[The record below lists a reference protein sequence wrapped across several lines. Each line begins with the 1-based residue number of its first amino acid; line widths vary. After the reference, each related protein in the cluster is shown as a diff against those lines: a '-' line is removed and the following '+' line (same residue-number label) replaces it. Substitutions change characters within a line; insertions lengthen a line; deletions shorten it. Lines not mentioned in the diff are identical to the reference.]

1 MRTPQTPFKNF
12 FSIEPRKRLFAL
24 AVTRALAMAH
34 TLAVAIWLA
43 CFPAVAGAV
52 SVVMQNGDQL
62 SGEIDGL
69 ADSKLALKTG
79 YAGTIRIAWDQ
90 IAELTG
96 HETKVMVEVE
106 TGRRYAGSV
115 EKVGERLYIQNE
127 DVRAEVQTRD
137 VVAMVPMT
145 DSKPPGFWQLLQG
158 SFDVGYS
165 FTRGNSSQTQSS
177 VGARGQYRT
186 HTYKAQGRLSSIFS
200 ETDDADPTS
209 RHAVDGRL
217 DRFLTPKMFAF
228 GLTGFE
234 RNERQKLDL
243 RSKFGGGFGWT
254 LLDTKRTQLSLLGG
268 FTYTNEQFRA
278 EEEGEEPPRSST
290 GEGLVGV
297 EWETNPFLDV
307 RFSTKLSVH
316 PNVVQSG
323 RYRVEYD
330 SSLRI
335 PLLKAL
341 TFSVSVFDR
350 YDNRPPT
357 DVKRNDYGLIS
368 AFGFA
373 F

>member
-1 MRTPQTPFKNF
+1 MPRPQTLLKNLL
-12 FSIEPRKRLFAL
+12 SNVSRKRLYRAAAAL
-24 AVTRALAMAH
+24 
-34 TLAVAIWLA
+34 WLA
-43 CFPAVAGAV
+43 CFPATAGAA
-52 SVVMQNGDQL
+52 SVVLQNGDRL
-62 SGEIDGL
+62 TGDIDGL
-69 ADSKLALKTG
+69 SDSKLALKTS
-79 YAGTIRIAWDQ
+79 YAGTVRIAWDQ

-96 HETKVMVEVE
+96 HEKKVMVEVE
-106 TGRRYAGSV
+106 TGLRYAGSI
-115 EKVGERLYIQNE
+115 EKLGERLYVQNE
-127 DVRAEVQTRD
+127 DVRTELEPRD
-137 VVAMVPMT
+137 VVSMVPMT

-177 VGARGQYRT
+177 VGARGQYRKE
-186 HTYKAQGRLSSIFS
+186 TYKAQARLNSIFS
-200 ETDDADPTS
+200 ETDDAAPTS
-209 RHAVDGRL
+209 RHAADARL

-234 RNERQKLDL
+234 RNERQNLDL

-254 LLDTKRTQLSLLGG
+254 LRDSRRTQLNLLGG

-278 EEEGEEPPRSST
+278 TEEGEADPRSST

-307 RFSTKLSVH
+307 RFSTKLSLH
-316 PNVVQSG
+316 PNLVQGG

-335 PLLKAL
+335 PLFQSL
-341 TFSVSVFDR
+341 TFSVSLFDR
-350 YDNRPPT
+350 YDSKPPT

>member
-1 MRTPQTPFKNF
+1 MRILRILPKNF
-12 FSIEPRKRLFAL
+12 LCYASPNPLSL
-24 AVTRALAMAH
+24 A
-34 TLAVAIWLA
+34 AVLLWLA
-43 CFPAVAGAV
+43 CFPPAAGAA
-52 SVVMQNGDQL
+52 SVLLQNGDRL
-62 SGEIDGL
+62 TGEIDGL
-69 ADSKLALKTG
+69 SDSKLALKTS
-79 YAGTIRIAWDQ
+79 YAGTVRIAWDQ

-96 HETKVMVEVE
+96 HENKVMVEVQ
-106 TGRRYAGSV
+106 TGRRYAGSI
-115 EKVGERLYIQNE
+115 EKLGERLYVQNE
-127 DVRAEVQTRD
+127 DVRTELEPRD
-137 VVAMVPMT
+137 VVSMVPMT

-158 SFDVGYS
+158 NIDLGYS

-186 HTYKAQGRLSSIFS
+186 QTYKAQARLSSIFS
-200 ETDDADPTS
+200 ETDDGNPTS
-209 RHAVDGRL
+209 RHAVDARL

-234 RNERQKLDL
+234 RNERQKLAL

-254 LLDTKRTQLSLLGG
+254 LRDNKRTQLNLLGG

-278 EEEGEEPPRSST
+278 DEEGEEDPRSST
-290 GEGLVGV
+290 GEGLLGV

-316 PNVVQSG
+316 PNLVQSG

-335 PLLKAL
+335 PVLQSL
-341 TFSVSVFDR
+341 TFSVSLFDR
-350 YDNRPPT
+350 FDSQPRT
-357 DVKRNDYGLIS
+357 DVKHNDYGLIS